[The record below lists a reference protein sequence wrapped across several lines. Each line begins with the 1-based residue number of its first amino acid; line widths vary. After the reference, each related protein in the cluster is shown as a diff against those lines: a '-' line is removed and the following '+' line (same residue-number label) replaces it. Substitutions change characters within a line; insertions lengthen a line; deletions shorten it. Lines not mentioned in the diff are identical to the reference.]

1 MLVAGGDPGLTAM
14 PTLLKALRGISLLS
28 LLAKGASPL
37 RITLTSKRA
46 GLDSSF
52 IGKRTPS
59 FVGPGWLT

>member
-37 RITLTSKRA
+37 RIPPVCAASLEADACLTLFGTA
-46 GLDSSF
+46 
-52 IGKRTPS
+52 
-59 FVGPGWLT
+59 